1 MYNLS
6 NALIQN
12 MFLVAMAMA
21 AIFSQQQQG
30 VDAFGSFIK
39 DLFNKTTIKLQN
51 FQVPMIIYVLNY
63 AHVSCIGVRG
73 MSRFSGLRNDN
84 NKRTFYKERKF
95 NKRRIHF
102 LSKQNIKAPLI
113 LDMYGKTRI

>member
-1 MYNLS
+1 MTYSTMYNLS

-21 AIFSQQQQG
+21 AIFIQQQQG
-30 VDAFGSFIK
+30 ADAFGSFIK

-63 AHVSCIGVRG
+63 AQCRVWASEGCP
-73 MSRFSGLRNDN
+73 GLVD
-84 NKRTFYKERKF
+84 YVM
-95 NKRRIHF
+95 I
-102 LSKQNIKAPLI
+102 
-113 LDMYGKTRI
+113 